1 MFSRDIPDMI
11 TVVVFERKFAAS
23 QFCEDRT
30 VLVRYNDVI
39 NNKDSSDEREALL
52 R

>member
-30 VLVRYNDVI
+30 VLVRYNVI
-39 NNKDSSDEREALL
+39 NNKDSSNEREALL